1 MDEILRQIFGVARSM
16 WQRRWLGLAVAWV
29 CALAGAVAVLR
40 FPEKYEANSRIFV
53 DTQSVLKPLLNGLAV
68 QPDVNQQI
76 EMLARTLITR
86 PNLEKLIR
94 SADLTITVKS
104 DRERDELIDYLA
116 REIKLGV
123 GGRENLYNVSY
134 RDTDKQRARRVVE
147 SLTTMFVDSGLG
159 GKRRDIE
166 QAKRVLEEQIK
177 GYEKKLEEAE
187 NRLKEFKL
195 NNLNFS
201 TGAGRDFFTQMQTV
215 KDELDKTRLELRAA
229 EQSRDALKRELAGE
243 DPSLLTD
250 FVPPPTIGVPEVDA
264 RIDATKK
271 QLDELLRRYTEEH
284 PDVIAARRLLV
295 TLEEERKQQIDAR
308 RKAAAAAAVTKGSGG
323 ATNPVF
329 QRIKIALAE
338 AEATVASLRG
348 RAGELEGRL
357 GQLKAS
363 ANRVPQIEA
372 DLAQLNRDYEIQKR
386 QYDQLVSRRESASL
400 AEDVDATTQLADFRI
415 IDPPR
420 VSPKPVFP
428 NRAALASLALIAAL
442 GIGAFASFAWAQV
455 SPTVDSAHALRQLTQ
470 RPVLGIV
477 SFRNGPEGIRR
488 ARMQNV
494 AFGGALSALV
504 LLFGAWIAWIGLI
517 VRT

>member
-1 MDEILRQIFGVARSM
+1 MEEILRQIFSVARSM

-29 CALAGAVAVLR
+29 CAIAGVVAVLR
-40 FPEKYEANSRIFV
+40 FPEKYEATSRIFV
-53 DTQSVLKPLLNGLAV
+53 DTQSVLKPLLSGLAV

-76 EMLARTLITR
+76 DMLARTLITR

-116 REIKLGV
+116 REIKLAG
-123 GGRENLYNVSY
+123 GGRENLYNVTY
-134 RDTDKQRARRVVE
+134 RDPDKQRARRVVE

-166 QAKRVLEEQIK
+166 QAKRVLEDQIK

-195 NNLNFS
+195 NNLNFN
-201 TGAGRDFFTQMQTV
+201 TGPGKDFFGQMQAV
-215 KDELDKTRLELRAA
+215 RDELDKTMLELRAA
-229 EQSRDALKRELAGE
+229 QQSRDALKHELSGE
-243 DPSLLTD
+243 DPSLLSD
-250 FVPPPTIGVPEVDA
+250 LVPPPSVGVPEVDS
-264 RIDATKK
+264 RIESTKK

-284 PDVIAARRLLV
+284 PDVIAARRLLA
-295 TLEEERKQQIDAR
+295 TLEEERKQQIEAR
-308 RKAAAAAAVTKGSGG
+308 KKLAAATAKAPGG

-338 AEATVASLRG
+338 AEASVASLRG
-348 RAGELEGRL
+348 RAGELQGRL
-357 GQLKAS
+357 AQLKAS

-372 DLAQLNRDYEIQKR
+372 DFAQLNRDYEIQKR

-400 AEDVDATTQLADFRI
+400 AEDVDATTQLADFRV

-428 NRAALASLALIAAL
+428 NRASLASLALVAAL
-442 GIGAFASFAWAQV
+442 GIGAFASFAWAQMF
-455 SPTVDSAHALRQLTQ
+455 PTVDSAHALRQLTQ

-477 SFRNGPEGIRR
+477 SFRNGPDGIRR
-488 ARMQNV
+488 ERMESV

-504 LLFGAWIAWIGLI
+504 LVFGAWIAWIGLI
-517 VRT
+517 ART